1 MTGAIDGERRVP
13 RTHVAGDGR
22 FGRRERRCPRGR
34 SPGRR
39 AAAGRARDSGVAGRA
54 RDPGVTARRER
65 HHRAPRRG
73 HRRRGRLSR
82 AHVDARVRRFEI
94 AAQGIS
100 GDLELLSARPNKL
113 RYRVTIAGIGRIES
127 GYDGSIGWTVSP
139 IAGPELL
146 SGQQLADAA
155 DDAWFDATLHQ
166 SPHVRQLTVAGRAA
180 FDGHDAYKVAV
191 VLASGRRETEYF
203 DVGTGLQ
210 IGSEGLHATP
220 QGEVAT
226 VNVLRDYR
234 AFGAVLQPTTII
246 QRALGFEQVVT
257 ITSCE
262 YNAVPDTAFEPPAA
276 IRALLKP

>member
-1 MTGAIDGERRVP
+1 VVRAQQSPLPTGREVVSRGLAAIGGE
-13 RTHVAGDGR
+13 AAY
-22 FGRRERRCPRGR
+22 
-34 SPGRR
+34 R
-39 AAAGRARDSGVAGRA
+39 ALTSMRAYG
-54 RDPGVTARRER
+54 
-65 HHRAPRRG
+65 
-73 HRRRGRLSR
+73 
-82 AHVDARVRRFEI
+82 RFEI

-146 SGQQLADAA
+146 SGPQLADAA
-155 DDAWFDATLHQ
+155 DDAWFDATLHE
-166 SPHVRQLTVAGRAA
+166 SPHVGQLTVVGRKP
-180 FDGHDAYKVAV
+180 FDGHDAYAVAV
-191 VLASGRRETEYF
+191 VLASGRRQTEYF

-210 IGSEGLHATP
+210 IGSEGPHATP

-234 AFGAVLQPTTII
+234 PFGAVLQPTTII

>member
-1 MTGAIDGERRVP
+1 MTNDARRAWTWVLKGVAAVASVTVLAAAP
-13 RTHVAGDGR
+13 RAAMPAQAQPPHPAPQQAPSRASSALPTATEIIARHVAAIGGEAAYQTVTSMRAYGR
-22 FGRRERRCPRGR
+22 F
-34 SPGRR
+34 
-39 AAAGRARDSGVAGRA
+39 D
-54 RDPGVTARRER
+54 
-65 HHRAPRRG
+65 
-73 HRRRGRLSR
+73 
-82 AHVDARVRRFEI
+82 I

-100 GDLELLSARPNKL
+100 GALELLSARPNKL
-113 RYRVTIAGIGRIES
+113 LYRVTIAGIGRIES
-127 GYDGSIGWTVSP
+127 GYDGSIGWTISP

-146 SGQQLADAA
+146 SGKQLADAA

-166 SPHVRQLTVAGRAA
+166 SPHVRQLTASGRTT
-180 FDGHDAYKVAV
+180 FDGHDAYEVGV
-191 VLASGRRETEYF
+191 LLASGRREKEYF
-203 DVGTGLQ
+203 DVATGLQ

-234 AFGAVLQPTTII
+234 AFGAILQPTTIV

-262 YNAVPDTAFEPPAA
+262 YNTVPGDAFDPPAA